1 MRRLSN
7 RFSASQGTPAAPKS
21 AGNQLDRR
29 LAVGAFGALLA
40 GEAAVALLLSPAVG
54 ACLLACTGAMGYLQ
68 YRGDHRPARPAA
80 DRPPVLAHAQP
91 AATLPGRPELL
102 DQAARDMARAKRYGF
117 PLTLAVIDIPGH
129 EQLSALWDANT
140 KSDVG
145 AQLAERVRHAMR
157 ASDFLAQVA
166 PDRFV
171 AALMDCTGEQAER
184 FGARVTRSVGARPIL
199 TGEKNCL
206 PVQLSAVVSSLQ
218 FAAARFGD
226 ARAFVAAAEGQP
238 APVSIVERVRP
249 DGRDVRMLRRELMK
263 DDAREPLERA
273 S

>member
-1 MRRLSN
+1 MSGFAQFPGCEVRARL
-7 RFSASQGTPAAPKS
+7 
-21 AGNQLDRR
+21 
-29 LAVGAFGALLA
+29 
-40 GEAAVALLLSPAVG
+40 
-54 ACLLACTGAMGYLQ
+54 
-68 YRGDHRPARPAA
+68 DHP
-80 DRPPVLAHAQP
+80 
-91 AATLPGRPELL
+91 
-102 DQAARDMARAKRYGF
+102 
-117 PLTLAVIDIPGH
+117 VID
-129 EQLSALWDANT
+129 ADAHVLECEFAIN
-140 KSDVG
+140 
-145 AQLAERVRHAMR
+145 
-157 ASDFLAQVA
+157 DFLAQVA